1 MSPETF
7 VVFLIATL
15 AVNLSPGPSILYVSS
30 VAAANGFRAALFS
43 VLGMSVGISFHVL
56 AAATGLAALLAA
68 SVTAFLI
75 VKYLGA
81 IYLVY
86 LGVRL
91 LLSTTGSNNSSS
103 LPTRTTSWGFFRQGV
118 LVDLLNPKIGMFF
131 IAFLPQFLGPAE
143 TGRLLPAL
151 ALGSVF
157 IVVGGMV
164 NASIGLAVSKGATS
178 IGHAARPWVE
188 RWIGDT
194 SGVGRGLDCNDQPA
208 SRFA

>member
-30 VAAANGFRAALFS
+30 VAAASGFRAALFS
-43 VLGMSVGISFHVL
+43 VLGMSAGISCHVL
-56 AAATGLAALLAA
+56 AAATGLAALIATSA
-68 SVTAFLI
+68 TAFLV

-91 LLSTTGSNNSSS
+91 LLSTTRSGNSSA
-103 LPTRTTSWGFFRQGV
+103 LPARTTSWGFFRQGV

-131 IAFLPQFLGPAE
+131 IAFLSQFLAPAE
-143 TGRLLPAL
+143 TGGFLPAL

-157 IVVGGMV
+157 IVVGGIV
-164 NASIGLAVSKGATS
+164 NISIGLAVSKGATS

-188 RWIGDT
+188 RWIPG
-194 SGVGRGLDCNDQPA
+194 GILVGLGIRLGLA
-208 SRFA
+208 ER